1 MRPSYTRIFKVGE
14 KCRTWIGSLVGLS
27 VLLGGMLGLTWGLH
41 PVYGAAQSGID
52 ASVWPSALS
61 DIWNWRV
68 RRWEEVIV
76 PVAIDRGLDPDFVTA
91 LVWMES
97 RGDSRA
103 VGPVGAVG
111 LMQVMPREMGYRWRP
126 SRDTLMDPATNLAW
140 GTRTLAIIIRQSR
153 GDIFNALA
161 AYNGGW
167 AQIMYRGP
175 KIFATTILRDYASAV
190 AARYPS
196 SRRWMVLYGVVDSQ
210 GVRGPIWIA
219 DRDRSDVYLY
229 GTVNRV
235 PDGSPLIP
243 DVRPASI
250 LAVSYDEDTNAP
262 FLIGAWLFD
271 KAARRWMESESE
283 PAALLS
289 EAGVLASPSMGGGEA
304 SVEPTSLVSSDLLV
318 GGPSASNIP
327 APTPTVASACKGGT
341 LELVA
346 WPVEVKNTS
355 DGWVARIYAEARGG
369 ACLYTYAWNDLTEI
383 KAQGVN
389 GSILFDVHSDR
400 RDSPILGTVVVASG
414 AEEVR
419 VGLYVEPP
427 GR

>member
-1 MRPSYTRIFKVGE
+1 MRSSYTRILKVGQ
-14 KCRTWIGSLVGLS
+14 KYSTWIGSLVRLS
-27 VLLGGMLGLTWGLH
+27 VVVLGGVLGLAWGLH
-41 PVYGAAQSGID
+41 PVYGAAQSDIG
-52 ASVWPSALS
+52 ASVWPAALS

-76 PVAIDRGLDPDFVTA
+76 PAATDRGLDPDFVTA

-111 LMQVMPREMGYRWRP
+111 LMQIMPREMGYRWRP
-126 SRDTLMDPATNLAW
+126 SRETLMDPATNLAW
-140 GTRTLAIIIRQSR
+140 GTRTLAIIVRQSH

-190 AARYPS
+190 AARYPD
-196 SRRWMVLYGVVDSQ
+196 SRRWMVLYAVADSQ

-229 GTVNRV
+229 GAENRV

-243 DVRPASI
+243 DVKPAAI
-250 LAVSYDEDTNAP
+250 VAVSHDEDTDAP

-271 KAARRWMESESE
+271 KATQRWLEGESEST
-283 PAALLS
+283 ALLS
-289 EAGVLASPSMGGGEA
+289 EAGVLTSLSMGREEIP
-304 SVEPTSLVSSDLLV
+304 SVSS
-318 GGPSASNIP
+318 IP
-327 APTPTVASACKGGT
+327 APGLTVASAL
-341 LELVA
+341 LEL
-346 WPVEVKNTS
+346 
-355 DGWVARIYAEARGG
+355 
-369 ACLYTYAWNDLTEI
+369 
-383 KAQGVN
+383 
-389 GSILFDVHSDR
+389 HSDR
-400 RDSPILGTVVVASG
+400 CSSSVLGTAAVASE

-419 VGLYVEPP
+419 VGLCVEPP
-427 GR
+427 GG